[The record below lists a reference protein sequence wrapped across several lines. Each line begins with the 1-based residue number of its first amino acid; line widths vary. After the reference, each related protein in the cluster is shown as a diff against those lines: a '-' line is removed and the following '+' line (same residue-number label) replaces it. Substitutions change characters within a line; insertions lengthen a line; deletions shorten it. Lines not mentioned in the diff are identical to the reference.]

1 MNTTSSTPRFC
12 PQCGTPISD
21 ASFSLCPQCL
31 MRNALF
37 DSEAPGSKKRPN
49 SPSIEAVQAAF
60 PNLEVLELI
69 GAGGMGAVFKARQP
83 KLDRFVAL
91 KILPE
96 SLASEATFRKRFLQE
111 GMVLAKLNHPHVVTI
126 HDFGESGPFFYLIM
140 EYIDGVNLRNAME
153 SGRFTPK
160 QALSIIPPI
169 CDALQ
174 YAHDLGILH
183 RDIKPENILLDS
195 RGRVKLADFGIAK
208 LVGKTDPEENDG
220 EPKPEGNLTDV
231 GRILGTPAYM
241 SPEQKFT
248 PDAIDPRADIYSLG
262 VVLYELLTGELP
274 PPGAIRPPSRSPV
287 TSGID
292 LVVMRA
298 LQKDPDKRQ
307 QNATEFKTTVE
318 ILGAGLEMSGSG
330 TSQAD
335 PQAYGPS
342 SQTQNETGTE
352 RKATDSEG
360 GGEKSTSRDSS
371 RIWSA
376 KGNITTPEH
385 LKTLMGKWVYMYQ
398 GLGEI
403 SLNPESVQF
412 VQSTGILNIPY
423 ESIKE
428 VRLGHFPWS
437 LNLQGL
443 LYLELEHIDNGQSKT
458 IILVPQSE
466 MWSPIGTRN
475 EMTVSWYREIC
486 RRANV
491 PTGLVPQWQGIT
503 GTSLL
508 SGMGKALSPISGL
521 GFLPIVLLG
530 LVVFF
535 LLARPGGFVEIVLI
549 AGFVL
554 AAVWLGRI
562 LFGKQAKGS
571 SLAGSESSRM
581 NGPPPLPSQKKLSKT
596 RTGEFWFCVAA
607 LSLVISLL
615 SYSFGPLIFISVLVI
630 FWMLVFP
637 AGIPY
642 RGSWLFWAWCLVWAS
657 LVSAEAKTAGPIV
670 FIPMVMLCYTI
681 ITGKTPFVSPRVK

>member
-1 MNTTSSTPRFC
+1 
-12 PQCGTPISD
+12 
-21 ASFSLCPQCL
+21 
-31 MRNALF
+31 MRNALL
-37 DSEAPGSKKRPN
+37 DSEAPGPKKRPN

-208 LVGKTDPEENDG
+208 LVGKTGPEGKDG
-220 EPKPEGNLTDV
+220 ESKSEGNLTDV

-248 PDAIDPRADIYSLG
+248 PEAIDPRADIYSLG

-274 PPGAIRPPSRSPV
+274 PPGAIRPPSRSPI

-318 ILGAGLEMSGSG
+318 LLGAGLEIGGSG
-330 TSQAD
+330 PSVAE
-335 PQAYGPS
+335 PQASGPS
-342 SQTQNETGTE
+342 SSAPKESGTE
-352 RKATDSEG
+352 KKTAASEG
-360 GGEKSTSRDSS
+360 DGEKSTRRDSS
-371 RIWSA
+371 QIWSA

-398 GLGEI
+398 GSGEI

-423 ESIKE
+423 GSIKE
-428 VRLGHFPWS
+428 VQLDHFPWS
-437 LNLQGL
+437 LNPHGL
-443 LYLELEHIDNGQSKT
+443 LHIRLVWTSVGETKST
-458 IILVPQSE
+458 ILVPHDG
-466 MWSPIGTRN
+466 MWRPNSTKN

-491 PTGLVPQWQGIT
+491 PTGLVPQWHGIT
-503 GTSLL
+503 AASLF

-521 GFLPIVLLG
+521 GFLPLLLLG
-530 LVVFF
+530 LGVFF
-535 LLARPGGFVEIVLI
+535 FLTRPGRFGAMVLI
-549 AGFVL
+549 VGFVL

-562 LFGKQAKGS
+562 LFGNKEEGK
-571 SLAGSESSRM
+571 SLAGPGSSRT
-581 NGPPPLPSQKKLSKT
+581 NGPPPLPSQKMLA
-596 RTGEFWFCVAA
+596 RTWTVQFWFCVAA
-607 LSLVISLL
+607 LSVVISLL
-615 SYSFGPLIFISVLVI
+615 SYSFGPLIFISMLVI
-630 FWMLVFP
+630 FWMMVFP

-642 RGSWLFWAWCLVWAS
+642 RGSWLFWVWCLVWAS
-657 LVSAEAKTAGPIV
+657 LVSAEASTAGPIV
-670 FIPMVMLCYTI
+670 FILMIMLCYTI